1 MILHCY
7 KIKENTLYTLC
18 LSDDNRKS
26 VVENGLWI
34 IDEIL
39 DEEQRTENDKGEF
52 FYLSYTDIEKKD
64 FQKMYRL
71 KSDLPTV
78 KKGGWANE
86 KSIPFTFQKLF

>member
-1 MILHCY
+1 MTLHCY
-7 KIKENTLYTLC
+7 KIKENYSYTLC
-18 LSDDNRKS
+18 LSKDKRKS
-26 VVENGLWI
+26 IVEDGLWI

-39 DEEQRTENDKGEF
+39 DEEQRTETDKGEF
-52 FYLSYTDIEKKD
+52 FYLSYLDIEKKD

-78 KKGGWANE
+78 KEGGWANE